1 MFRRGRSGGSDTTV
15 VAVARPIVTRAA
27 TDPEFHAA
35 LQRAFS
41 TGRKVSVLV
50 KGRGPVDVARA
61 LGRDRKLQ
69 DEIEDSAV
77 LLQEAVSRVVAP
89 ASSKRGRG
97 RGGLVAMVAAAAA
110 VIALA
115 PLVLRKLRSDFS

>member
-1 MFRRGRSGGSDTTV
+1 MFRRGRSGGSEATV

-27 TDPEFHAA
+27 TDAEFHAA

-41 TGRKVSVLV
+41 TGRKVSVLAR
-50 KGRGPVDVARA
+50 GRGPVDVARA

-77 LLQEAVSRVVAP
+77 LLQEAVSRVVTP
-89 ASSKRGRG
+89 SSSKGRG

-115 PLVLRKLRSDFS
+115 PLVLRKLRSDYS

>member
-1 MFRRGRSGGSDTTV
+1 MFRRGRSGGDEATV

-27 TDPEFHAA
+27 TDPEFHQA

-41 TGRKVSVLV
+41 TGRKVTVLAR
-50 KGRGPVDVARA
+50 GRRPVDVARA

-89 ASSKRGRG
+89 ERSCGKG
-97 RGGLVAMVAAAAA
+97 RGGLVAMIAAGAA
-110 VIALA
+110 VLALA
-115 PLVLRKLRSDFS
+115 PLVVRKLRGDFS

>member
-1 MFRRGRSGGSDTTV
+1 M

-27 TDPEFHAA
+27 TDPEFHQA

-41 TGRKVSVLV
+41 TGRKVTVLAR
-50 KGRGPVDVARA
+50 GRRPVDVARA

-77 LLQEAVSRVVAP
+77 LLQEAVTRVEP
-89 ASSKRGRG
+89 
-97 RGGLVAMVAAAAA
+97 
-110 VIALA
+110 
-115 PLVLRKLRSDFS
+115 P